1 MYDPAWPTPRSA
13 RHGSKG
19 TSLKVTLYSSDPL
32 EDALR
37 VVGALYGVSLHAAAA
52 DGMSPVVPAARTRS
66 RGRAAAA
73 ATAPR
78 KRAARAA
85 VSTPTADLRRWA
97 KAAGYQVN
105 DRGPLPADVVA
116 AHAAS
121 S

>member
-1 MYDPAWPTPRSA
+1 M
-13 RHGSKG
+13 
-19 TSLKVTLYSSDPL
+19 KVTLYSSDSL

-37 VVGALYGVSLHAAAA
+37 LVGALYGVSLQVGVADAAAT
-52 DGMSPVVPAARTRS
+52 PPAASAARPRS
-66 RGRAAAA
+66 RGRSAAAA
-73 ATAPR
+73 ATGTAPR

-85 VSTPTADLRRWA
+85 VGTPTADLRRWA

-121 S
+121 R

>member
-1 MYDPAWPTPRSA
+1 M
-13 RHGSKG
+13 
-19 TSLKVTLYSSDPL
+19 KVTLYSSDPL

-37 VVGALYGVSLHAAAA
+37 VVGALYGVSLQVGAP
-52 DGMSPVVPAARTRS
+52 DGASTPAARPRA
-66 RGRAAAA
+66 RGRSAAAV
-73 ATAPR
+73 TAPR

-97 KAAGYQVN
+97 KEAGYQVN

-121 S
+121 R